1 MRSKGHKNQS
11 KTKKKKNGIPNP
23 YNRIKEES
31 HLTKDLDL
39 KCIASICQ
47 DNDLEDLKI
56 FFSRSYIYLDYKKLL
71 KLFPKHMS
79 VSKIETLDS
88 EYFISSIFGFCNYL
102 DIKTNIKNNLVTEI
116 DAILD
121 RLEADHKF
129 EQNMVRYVVSER
141 IVNLPINI
149 FMENLKNIEIENYIY
164 IYISKLFKI
173 EEENKNEVFSTFKE
187 FKKDDL
193 ICFPDKA
200 EEIFLI
206 KYSLIS
212 KVINISNVN
221 FRISVL
227 DHKSMK
233 KYFYKIFEETINK

>member
-1 MRSKGHKNQS
+1 
-11 KTKKKKNGIPNP
+11 
-23 YNRIKEES
+23 
-31 HLTKDLDL
+31 
-39 KCIASICQ
+39 
-47 DNDLEDLKI
+47 
-56 FFSRSYIYLDYKKLL
+56 
-71 KLFPKHMS
+71 MS